1 MGIKGADLKDE
12 SLLQI
17 FAAVCGTL
25 MLGKAANRHVFFRM
39 VREIK
44 MPRDWFWMRLCHLSQ
59 RRVGVLGIGRL
70 IVFLFRL
77 CIAFCIMCRLC
88 NR

>member
-1 MGIKGADLKDE
+1 MGINGADLKNE

-25 MLGKAANRHVFFRM
+25 MKGKAANRHVFFRM

-44 MPRDWFWMRLCHLSQ
+44 MPRDWFGC
-59 RRVGVLGIGRL
+59 VFVFYLGYAAFPMLLWIN
-70 IVFLFRL
+70 
-77 CIAFCIMCRLC
+77 CIDAAEKYHIFSCFGGEY
-88 NR
+88 